1 MMRATRRAW
10 LFALIAVAACLLTG
24 LLPSPASPPPPA
36 SADGPYHLYLPLV
49 ARSTKLA
56 SAPPAVIV
64 DIGSPWQR
72 FGPEDVVPGR
82 MIVRWRPNVG
92 VDSITRINAIYGVAT
107 IANVS
112 TLNMQVLQAPDG
124 AAGDLISEYS
134 ALPEVLYAEPDF
146 IAHAFPLDAAAPVV
160 GTAPLAPAQGG
171 EPGPTLGPP
180 PVGPLASVNDP
191 MFGQQYS
198 LTKMS
203 VPTAWDV
210 SKGDGVVVAI
220 VDTGADLT
228 HPDLSSKFVS
238 QGRDFISGHA
248 NAQDDQG
255 HGSHVSGIVAAATN
269 NGAGVAGVGYNAR
282 LLPVKV
288 LNANGSGDYGSIVQ
302 GITWAADQGVKVLNM
317 SLGGTGGTQ
326 ALQDAVDY
334 AWNKGVVVVCAAGND
349 GTASPNYPAAYT
361 NCLSVVA
368 TDQNDQ
374 KASFSNYGST
384 VDISAP
390 GVNVLATALRSG
402 GQLADPSGYR
412 TMSGTSMA
420 SPNVA
425 GVAALVWAAHP
436 DWSQAQ
442 VRAAIEN
449 TADNVGSSFYFGKGR
464 VNAARAVGS
473 ATGPTPTPGA
483 GNPTA
488 TATPLPSATPSPTT
502 DPNDYAGQTAVLIN
516 QQRAA
521 NGLPPLTIDK
531 RLANAADFHNR
542 WMLQNNCFDH
552 ICPGEPDPLQRMK
565 NAGYP
570 LTSGSENIGRGYVTP
585 SDMVTG
591 WMNSSG
597 HRANILGNMTDIGC
611 GFLQGPSGSY
621 MDRYWTCDF
630 ARGAATAPPPTAT
643 SPSAPTLTPTPTPTN
658 TPFGAATATKT
669 PLPPAGTPDLA
680 SWARRTFDAINVQR
694 VANGLPTAVFH
705 PALQKAAQDYSQYMY
720 DNNCWSHYCSGTPWT
735 RIPAAGYD
743 ATAYSEV
750 IARSAPS
757 PEGAV
762 QIWMDSP
769 PHHDTI
775 MSVKD
780 GNTLEIGCGWDTNF
794 WYTTCDLGWRALP
807 TTPTPSST
815 PTTTPT
821 VTPSITPTQ
830 PVPGQVVVAIT
841 PAAGMVGWVSDN
853 KSSGWTDTDLFA
865 GYWGG
870 QRYLGGI
877 QFALSSIPPG
887 ATLLWAQL
895 ELTGRNTSFL
905 TPAAGA
911 TWAARWLD
919 KRIDG
924 AFPPAD
930 YATFLGA
937 PIQES
942 IGSQLTTDKL
952 GVGTLNTLLFTS
964 AQTTAL
970 AGQVSGSG
978 RITFRLD
985 GPTTG
990 TSSNVMSWST
1000 GYGSGGSGPSVKPV
1014 LRVAYVV
1021 STPTATATS
1030 TRTSTATPTSTTTAT
1045 STPTPSNTPT
1055 NTPTVTPSNTPT
1067 NTPTV
1072 TPSNT
1077 PTNTPTVTPSN
1088 TPTNTRTWTPT
1099 TTPTATPSN
1108 TPTPTNT
1115 PTATRTATST
1125 ATATSIPPTATA
1137 TATPIP
1143 PTATATATPIPPT
1156 ATATATP
1163 IPPTATA
1170 TATPIPPTATATATS
1185 VPPTATATL
1194 VPPTATAT
1202 LVPPTAT
1209 ATNTPLPLLPTATA
1223 TDTPTLA
1230 PPTATTT
1237 ATPQPPTATATATAT
1252 PTVASTPE
1260 LHTRIWE
1267 VWPDSNGVGWVM
1279 TLDTNG
1285 PRLGDRAIYAGQWGQ
1300 WRYYGLVQFPLPSL
1314 PSDATIISAQLRLYS
1329 QTTANVSGGDW
1340 TVQTFAPS
1348 VDSVFNSLTY
1358 PIVDRAVLLGPAAPA
1373 VNAARLGDPGQA
1385 TFFDLT
1391 QDGVAQLQARL
1402 TNTRKVSYRIDGPTN
1417 GYTLQEWDSGY
1428 GYGGLGPAFKPVLR
1442 LTYTTAQIQGPQDF
1456 DLPLM
1461 P

>member
-10 LFALIAVAACLLTG
+10 LFALIAAAASLLTG
-24 LLPSPASPPPPA
+24 LLLWPASQPPSA
-36 SADGPYHLYLPLV
+36 SASGPYHLYLPLV
-49 ARSTKLA
+49 AQSTKLVG
-56 SAPPAVIV
+56 APPGVVV
-64 DIGSPWQR
+64 DIGNPWQR
-72 FGPEDVVPGR
+72 YGPEDVVPGR
-82 MIVRWRPNVG
+82 MLVRWRPNVG
-92 VDSITRINAIYGVAT
+92 VDSIARINAVYGVET

-112 TLNMQVLQAPDG
+112 SLNMQVLQAPDG
-124 AAGDLISEYS
+124 TSADLISEYN
-134 ALPEVLYAEPDF
+134 ALPEVQYAEPDF
-146 IAHAFPLDAAAPVV
+146 IAHAFPIAEAAPVV
-160 GTAPLAPAQGG
+160 GAAAAGPAQG
-171 EPGPTLGPP
+171 EPGPTLAPP
-180 PVGPLASVNDP
+180 PIAPQAVVNDP
-191 MFGQQYS
+191 LYAQQYS
-198 LTKMS
+198 LTKMAVS
-203 VPTAWDV
+203 SAWDV

-220 VDTGADLT
+220 VDTGADLS
-228 HPDLSSKFVS
+228 HPDLSAKFVS

-255 HGSHVSGIVAAATN
+255 HGTHVSGIVSAMTN
-269 NGAGVAGVGYNAR
+269 NGTGVAGVGYNAR

-288 LNANGSGDYGSIVQ
+288 LNSNGSGDYGSIVQ

-317 SLGGTGGTQ
+317 SLGGAGGTQ

-349 GTASPNYPAAYT
+349 GNASPNYPAAYA

-374 KASFSNYGST
+374 KASFSNYGSS

-390 GVNVLATALRSG
+390 GVSVLSTVMRSG
-402 GQLADPSGYR
+402 SSITDPSGYK
-412 TMSGTSMA
+412 TLSGTSMA

-425 GVAALVWAAHP
+425 GVAALVWGAHP

-449 TADNVGSSFYFGKGR
+449 TADNIGSSYYFGKGR

-473 ATGPTPTPGA
+473 ATGPTPTPGT
-483 GNPTA
+483 GGPTA

-502 DPNDYAGQTAVLIN
+502 DPNDYAGQTAALIN
-516 QQRAA
+516 QQRIA
-521 NGLPPLTIDK
+521 NGLSPLRVDQ
-531 RLANAADFHNR
+531 RLANASDFHNR

-597 HRANILGNMTDIGC
+597 HRANILGAMTDIGC

-630 ARGAATAPPPTAT
+630 ARGATTSPTPTWSPTPTAT
-643 SPSAPTLTPTPTPTN
+643 QPSVATATMTPTPTT
-658 TPFGAATATKT
+658 TPIGAATATKT
-669 PLPPAGTPDLA
+669 PLPTPGTPDLS

-705 PALQKAAQDYSQYMY
+705 PALQRAAQDYSQYMY
-720 DNNCWSHYCSGTPWT
+720 DNNCWSHYCNGTPWT

-780 GNTLEIGCGWDTNF
+780 GFNLEIGCGWDKNY

-807 TTPTPSST
+807 TTPT
-815 PTTTPT
+815 TTPT
-821 VTPSITPTQ
+821 PTITPSVTPSVTPTQ
-830 PVPGQVVVAIT
+830 PVAGQIVVAIT
-841 PAAGMVGWVSDN
+841 PAPGMVGWASDN

-877 QFALSSIPPG
+877 QFPLSSIPPG
-887 ATLLWAQL
+887 ASLLWAQL
-895 ELTGRNTSFL
+895 EVMGRNTSFL
-905 TPAAGA
+905 TPGVGAA
-911 TWAARWLD
+911 WAARWLD
-919 KRIDG
+919 PRIDT

-930 YATFLGA
+930 YNTLLGA
-937 PIQES
+937 TILDTV
-942 IGSQLTTDKL
+942 GNQLTTDRL
-952 GVGTLNTLLFTS
+952 GVGTLNTFLFTS
-964 AQTTAL
+964 AQTAGL
-970 AGQVSGSG
+970 ASQITGSG

-985 GPTTG
+985 GPTSG

-1000 GYGSGGSGPSVKPV
+1000 GYGSGGSGPSVRPV
-1014 LRVAYVV
+1014 LRVAYVIGTA
-1021 STPTATATS
+1021 TPTAT
-1030 TRTSTATPTSTTTAT
+1030 STATTVPTR
-1045 STPTPSNTPT
+1045 TPTAPPT
-1055 NTPTVTPSNTPT
+1055 NTPTVTPTFTP
-1067 NTPTV
+1067 
-1072 TPSNT
+1072 
-1077 PTNTPTVTPSN
+1077 
-1088 TPTNTRTWTPT
+1088 
-1099 TTPTATPSN
+1099 
-1108 TPTPTNT
+1108 
-1115 PTATRTATST
+1115 TATST
-1125 ATATSIPPTATA
+1125 ATPTWTPTATATATNTPVPPTATA
-1137 TATPIP
+1137 TATN
-1143 PTATATATPIPPT
+1143 TP
-1156 ATATATP
+1156 
-1163 IPPTATA
+1163 
-1170 TATPIPPTATATATS
+1170 
-1185 VPPTATATL
+1185 VPPTARATNT
-1194 VPPTATAT
+1194 P
-1202 LVPPTAT
+1202 VPPTAT
-1209 ATNTPLPLLPTATA
+1209 ATNTPV
-1223 TDTPTLA
+1223 
-1230 PPTATTT
+1230 
-1237 ATPQPPTATATATAT
+1237 PPTATATATNTPVPPTATATATNTPVPPTATNTPVPPTATATATNTPLPVLATATSAPPTVTAT
-1252 PTVASTPE
+1252 PTATSTPE

-1267 VWPDSNGVGWVM
+1267 VWPDANGVGWVM

-1285 PRLGDRAIYAGQWGQ
+1285 PRLGDKAIYSGQWGQ
-1300 WRYYGLVQFPLPSL
+1300 WRYYGLMQFPLPAL
-1314 PSDATIISAQLRLYS
+1314 PSDATIIGAQLRLYT
-1329 QTTANVSGGDW
+1329 QTTANVNGGEW

-1348 VDSVFNSLTY
+1348 VDSAFSSLTY
-1358 PIVDRAVLLGPAAPA
+1358 TLVDRAALLGPAAPS
-1373 VNAARLGDPGQA
+1373 VDAAHLSDPAQA
-1385 TFFDLT
+1385 TFLDFT
-1391 QDGVAQLQARL
+1391 QDGIAQLQARL
-1402 TNTRKVSYRIDGPTN
+1402 TSTRKVSYRIDGPTN

-1442 LTYTTAQIQGPQDF
+1442 LTYTTAVIQGPSDGGTPL
-1456 DLPLM
+1456 LP
-1461 P
+1461 